1 MQITRQGPLPNDPS
15 IISANRT
22 RKTHKDAETIS
33 RISKLPIESRLRINF
48 NKQTRNASRRERV
61 FEGNDDVSD
70 VSSYLS
76 IPEEEYDKM
85 LKDQDYFDKVKAW
98 LSAHTISW
106 LVDKRKSLRLRT
118 REGDD
123 TSVEASSTQPTK
135 RFRANDDLNE
145 IDPTSPPNVF
155 FDQAFL
161 DLGLYG
167 YHIPLALFTNKNIEF
182 LNNNSISFHRTKI
195 SHIEGKPQILDL
207 ADVIKKVKGSRE
219 GGPTQDLAMEHF
231 EWLEATANFF
241 VYQSLLYAE
250 GDEANE
256 PQFYRKH
263 FGFFENQTDSV
274 KLFDLWKDIELEL
287 RQKHQSKKTHFD
299 LFDYRTEWSR
309 VKSRLDSLDT
319 SSSSNSS
326 QPQSNRRSHI
336 PNFRSTKIAAHD
348 TPPTTSSNSFP
359 LGNKE
364 KASREPCCIICG
376 GVGHTFFAHSDSTH
390 GPAKWALRDGKELL
404 HPSSKVRLCTYW
416 NIFSTCSKKCP
427 SASHICTFCG
437 GSHPALRWDS
447 SCTVSRPAGY

>member
-33 RISKLPIESRLRINF
+33 RISKLPIESKLRINF

-106 LVDKRKSLRLRT
+106 P

-123 TSVEASSTQPTK
+123 TSVEASGTQPSK
-135 RFRANDDLNE
+135 RFRSNDDLIE

-167 YHIPLALFTNKNIEF
+167 YHIPLALFTNKNVEF

-219 GGPTQDLAMEHF
+219 GGPTQDLAIEHF

-274 KLFDLWKDIELEL
+274 KLLKT
-287 RQKHQSKKTHFD
+287 KK
-299 LFDYRTEWSR
+299 LIS
-309 VKSRLDSLDT
+309 T
-319 SSSSNSS
+319 SSITEQNGAALNHVLTPLKPLPRLIPPSLSLIVILTSRTSGPPKSLGMMSHPQHLRIPFRLATRKRPPANLVASSAEASVIPSS
-326 QPQSNRRSHI
+326 LIPTLPMAQPSGHYATGRS
-336 PNFRSTKIAAHD
+336 S
-348 TPPTTSSNSFP
+348 
-359 LGNKE
+359 
-364 KASREPCCIICG
+364 
-376 GVGHTFFAHSDSTH
+376 STH
-390 GPAKWALRDGKELL
+390 PA
-404 HPSSKVRLCTYW
+404 
-416 NIFSTCSKKCP
+416 
-427 SASHICTFCG
+427 SASHVCTFCG
-437 GSHPALRWDS
+437 GSHPALQWDP
-447 SCTVSRPAGY
+447 SCTVSRPGGY